1 MALLS
6 KCRCAVV
13 LFVSYPHPHS
23 PPDCVSVSPLYMSVT
38 IIHEQTTHK
47 GDVEKRVDQYYRSLF
62 FFFFTFLNLPQYRV
76 PSNPV
81 LKQYQT
87 LVEQLEFPE
96 FEILGYKI
104 DLKSWLLKEWFS
116 PFSEL
121 VEVPEVN
128 LSCVVSGFLVVVF
141 PVF

>member
-1 MALLS
+1 MCCCLICKL
-6 KCRCAVV
+6 
-13 LFVSYPHPHS
+13 
-23 PPDCVSVSPLYMSVT
+23 PPLPPLPLPARLCVSPLYMSVT

-47 GDVEKRVDQYYRSLF
+47 GDVEKRLGQYYGSLF
-62 FFFFTFLNLPQYRV
+62 LFFLTFLNLPQYRV

-87 LVEQLEFPE
+87 LVEQLDFPE

-116 PFSEL
+116 PSSEL

-128 LSCVVSGFLVVVF
+128 LSCVVSGFLVVF
-141 PVF
+141 PCVLKCYVYD